1 VELPRLEP
9 LWNKYREKG
18 LSVIAVNTYP
28 DTPGAREFFEENG
41 LTFPQLADRDKALKE
56 GVLGLYG
63 HPFTLVLDRERRIMF
78 FKLGFD
84 EGDEVKLEQQISKL
98 LKGKATDI

>member
-9 LWNKYREKG
+9 LWKKYREQG
-18 LSVIAVNTYP
+18 LSVIAINTYP
-28 DTPGAREFFEENG
+28 DMPGALEFFEKNG
-41 LTFPQLADRDKALKE
+41 LTYPQLADRDRAYKE
-56 GVLGLYG
+56 GVLGIYG
-63 HPFTLVLDRERRIMF
+63 HPSTLVLDGDLRILF

-84 EGDEVKLEQQISKL
+84 EGDEIKLEQKIMEL